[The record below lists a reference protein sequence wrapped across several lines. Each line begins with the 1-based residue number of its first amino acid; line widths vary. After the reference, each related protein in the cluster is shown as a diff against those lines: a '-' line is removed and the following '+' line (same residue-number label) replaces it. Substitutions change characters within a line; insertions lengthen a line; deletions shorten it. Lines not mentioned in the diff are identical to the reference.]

1 MFRKISFII
10 LCSFFIFSSAQ
21 AQVRKIPAEVTNAF
35 TAQYPEAK
43 DVSYDD
49 NLRNFKVI
57 FTSKGEK
64 MIAYYNGKG
73 EWKETEKTTDITKL
87 PQAVQDGFQKSKY
100 ATDWKISEAIIF
112 YEPKN
117 ADRYRLKVEKGDVQR
132 KYLHFDKN
140 GRLLRDSITI

>member
-1 MFRKISFII
+1 MRKI
-10 LCSFFIFSSAQ
+10 FFVCFSLFLIVCTAGAQ
-21 AQVRKIPAEVTNAF
+21 IRKIPSEVTNAF
-35 TAQYPEAK
+35 TAQYPDAK

-49 NLRNFKVI
+49 NLRSFKVV
-57 FTSKGEK
+57 FTQNGEK
-64 MIAYYNGKG
+64 MIAYYNSKG

-100 ATDWKISEAIIF
+100 ATEWKISEATIF

-117 ADRYRLKVEKGDVQR
+117 AERYRLKVEKGDVQR
-132 KYLHFDKN
+132 KYLHFNKN